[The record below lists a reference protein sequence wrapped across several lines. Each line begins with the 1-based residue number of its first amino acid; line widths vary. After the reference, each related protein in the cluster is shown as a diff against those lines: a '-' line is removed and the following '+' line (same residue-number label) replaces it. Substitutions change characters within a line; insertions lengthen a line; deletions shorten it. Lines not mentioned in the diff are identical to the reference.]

1 MVAAQGLD
9 LVRPLFS
16 PSGTRLFTLVVEVI
30 LRGKSP
36 GDIIRYICWTYLSGY
51 NPLKEAVTGHLLWQQ
66 HGSLCFGIPSS
77 QKIVNYER
85 AGIWLRWTSLTIYTT
100 SCRCPKDNFCPIKEI
115 HLILA
120 TPPKMRLAEKKRSRK
135 TSTMLSVTV
144 VLIFLSSL
152 SPNHFSHH
160 TIAYNLKLRDTD

>member
-100 SCRCPKDNFCPIKEI
+100 SCRRPKEDFCPIKEI

-120 TPPKMRLAEKKRSRK
+120 TPPKMRLAEKKPQNINH
-135 TSTMLSVTV
+135 VECD
-144 VLIFLSSL
+144 SSAY
-152 SPNHFSHH
+152 FSQQSEPKPFFPPHH
-160 TIAYNLKLRDTD
+160 SI